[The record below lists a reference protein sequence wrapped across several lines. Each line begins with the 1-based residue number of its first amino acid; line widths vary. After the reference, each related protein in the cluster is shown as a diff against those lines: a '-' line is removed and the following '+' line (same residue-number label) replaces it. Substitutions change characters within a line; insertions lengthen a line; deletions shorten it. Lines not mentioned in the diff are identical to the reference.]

1 MKIVKNS
8 SIISMV
14 VATLLLSG
22 CGSDG
27 TTTLTEAAD
36 QSRVITVERGP
47 LLDANVTDEQGH
59 VAVELGEGRYAFD
72 HEPHY
77 PITATGGYID
87 VDRNG
92 KIDAGEVKNELQL
105 STHSGDVITMATT
118 LAGSSENLEILQSS
132 FELTKEQ
139 IETQVP
145 SHSQAIEAFSN
156 TLYSY
161 SIQNGYTNP
170 SQIPSDVLQGLANT
184 YKEERES
191 YRGDGQSV
199 HEHEQAVMNTLP
211 VVTLDNADAQQ
222 VQEQLQEKIDESSH
236 HFEDIFSNHEQT
248 QPEPAQATHEDQ
260 QFSWQSQSGYH
271 SQSSSEEAGS
281 DTQPLPGQTQET
293 HQESHQES
301 YHEQSRPEPTQVTH
315 EDHQFSW
322 QSQSGYHSQSSS
334 EEAGSDTQPL
344 PVQTQQTHQESHQE
358 SYQEQHQEPEQ
369 HQYDEQ
375 HTSSQSEVS
384 HTQESYSQQTHEN
397 QESHESHEEASQPGQ
412 TSEEF
417 TQMHSGFTNRF

>member
-118 LAGSSENLEILQSS
+118 IAGSSENLEILQSS

-170 SQIPSDVLQGLANT
+170 SQIPSDILQGLANT

-248 QPEPAQATHEDQ
+248 RPEPTQATHEDQ

-281 DTQPLPGQTQET
+281 DTQPLPGQTQE
-293 HQESHQES
+293 
-301 YHEQSRPEPTQVTH
+301 
-315 EDHQFSW
+315 
-322 QSQSGYHSQSSS
+322 
-334 EEAGSDTQPL
+334 
-344 PVQTQQTHQESHQE
+344 THQESHQE

-397 QESHESHEEASQPGQ
+397 QESHESHESHEEASQPGQ